1 MDSSSLLWGLLFS
14 SIGLGYAMYGRRRR
28 AVVPFLCGLALM
40 AFPYF
45 VENTL
50 ALLLVGSGLAVLPCF
65 VRL

>member
-40 AFPYF
+40 GFPYF

-50 ALLLVGSGLAVLPCF
+50 ALLLIGGGLAVLPYF